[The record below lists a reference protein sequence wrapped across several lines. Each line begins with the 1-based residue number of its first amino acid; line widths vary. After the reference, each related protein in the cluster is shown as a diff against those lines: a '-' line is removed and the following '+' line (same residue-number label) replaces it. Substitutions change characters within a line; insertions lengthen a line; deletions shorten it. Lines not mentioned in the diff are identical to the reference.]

1 MRLRSYRRPILVN
14 DYEVAV
20 DSQLGRLCERYAARL
35 FAKVGMKDVLPIQGS
50 GLDNEDY
57 RYALMAHFDFVIAHQ
72 GGEAMLAVEF
82 DGGRHRTDPQ
92 QIIRDDRKNRICDK
106 FLLPLVRAGASS
118 LQRADHRTLLEW
130 LIELFFE
137 QRRLWAQHEAYE
149 EGGDVDP
156 PDYDPREFNYRE
168 AWKPFDRGLET
179 AGLLDAF
186 GEARS
191 AISKFYWRRPI
202 GCPEFEGWYGDDPR
216 GHTVGHLGLE
226 VERERWLL
234 STGRC
239 DLRWVDIWLDGVFP
253 PALAQDIALLGLAR
267 QLEAWESGD
276 AETLSGAEVTHLVG
290 ETKKGLLSWLNQPN
304 QREKAE
310 SILTVLRGWGVNVDD
325 PLARYDIYDGL
336 QRDDESDDDYHDRM
350 RGREA
355 REELERELGITPLRY
370 ALRRGAQ
377 GDHRSS
383 C

>member
-1 MRLRSYRRPILVN
+1 MGTRCTTPSETTSMYVACSNPSSTISSCRQRRGNHPPVTSTRPTRAYHHWMRLRSYRRPILVN

-186 GEARS
+186 GEA
-191 AISKFYWRRPI
+191 
-202 GCPEFEGWYGDDPR
+202 
-216 GHTVGHLGLE
+216 
-226 VERERWLL
+226 
-234 STGRC
+234 
-239 DLRWVDIWLDGVFP
+239 
-253 PALAQDIALLGLAR
+253 
-267 QLEAWESGD
+267 
-276 AETLSGAEVTHLVG
+276 
-290 ETKKGLLSWLNQPN
+290 
-304 QREKAE
+304 
-310 SILTVLRGWGVNVDD
+310 
-325 PLARYDIYDGL
+325 
-336 QRDDESDDDYHDRM
+336 
-350 RGREA
+350 
-355 REELERELGITPLRY
+355 
-370 ALRRGAQ
+370 
-377 GDHRSS
+377 
-383 C
+383 